1 MVFIINEGIG
11 KAYVQIMGKWILY
24 QMGKGEKT
32 MRFILDEEV
41 YEITQAKNEDLR
53 KVLDLLVNA
62 ATWLK
67 TKSTKQWSYYLTD
80 LDGNEEEVL
89 HSIENGATYLVE
101 KEGQPISTLTLE
113 NNPSGWDL
121 DLWGENARD
130 DVVYLHRL
138 VVHRNHAGKGI
149 GAALLDWVE
158 KEAQEAGK
166 KIIRFDCIA
175 SNEGLNHYYQKRYP
189 LKEVV
194 DIHGRHSK
202 YEIIL

>member
-1 MVFIINEGIG
+1 
-11 KAYVQIMGKWILY
+11 MGKWILY

>member
-1 MVFIINEGIG
+1 M
-11 KAYVQIMGKWILY
+11 MGKWVLY

-53 KVLDLLVNA
+53 KVLNLLVNA

-67 TKSTKQWSYYLTD
+67 TKRTKQWSYYLTE
-80 LDGNEEEVL
+80 LDGNEEEIL
-89 HSIENGATYLVE
+89 HSIKNGATYLVE
-101 KEGQPISTLTLE
+101 KEGQHISTLTLE
-113 NNPSGWDL
+113 KNPSGWDL

-149 GAALLDWVE
+149 GSALLDWVE